1 MADTLSES
9 GKVNTVAAISSFS
22 ETGAVA
28 ANNGTI
34 TDFVLYGT
42 YLSAGIA
49 QVNNGTIKGG
59 KIYASSTDGYAFT
72 EENNGKVELSENFGA
87 AAYAF
92 VSSETGVIENS
103 VNHSTETWAY
113 SGSDTDGIATS
124 LSIGTQNEKPYY
136 TVFDTEGVKTET
148 ADVSANALKDTAFD
162 FETVFGYPVD
172 PVGGDVPELRRAGTS
187 YKQKLS
193 QPFLTFTPSSSVY
206 SKEQTYTL
214 EEVQSYITTEETAE
228 SVFSWTYEGEV
239 FGGTVHN
246 AGVYAYTVSY
256 AGSDYYLPAQESGS
270 FEISKAKAPAAFSVT
285 DFVNVTETYKGESF
299 TYSDPVIVNKTA
311 FENAGYTFSQSFKQD
326 DKVVAS
332 CLNAGVYTH
341 IFSGKSTNS
350 ADGKGSRTV
359 TVA

>member
-1 MADTLSES
+1 M
-9 GKVNTVAAISSFS
+9 
-22 ETGAVA
+22 
-28 ANNGTI
+28 
-34 TDFVLYGT
+34 
-42 YLSAGIA
+42 
-49 QVNNGTIKGG
+49 
-59 KIYASSTDGYAFT
+59 
-72 EENNGKVELSENFGA
+72 ELSENFGA

-228 SVFSWTYEGEV
+228 SVDNPEAFTIGE
-239 FGGTVHN
+239 
-246 AGVYAYTVSY
+246 
-256 AGSDYYLPAQESGS
+256 
-270 FEISKAKAPAAFSVT
+270 
-285 DFVNVTETYKGESF
+285 
-299 TYSDPVIVNKTA
+299 
-311 FENAGYTFSQSFKQD
+311 
-326 DKVVAS
+326 
-332 CLNAGVYTH
+332 
-341 IFSGKSTNS
+341 
-350 ADGKGSRTV
+350 
-359 TVA
+359 